1 MGNRTLVIRPV
12 TQFDSLFLSR
22 RAHAVVVNA
31 PSRSRNA
38 RFSFAEE
45 AKGDRGIKKAT
56 RVFSLFVRRPLGRRL
71 FFFRS
76 SSINSSLSHKPTRP
90 PLYNITSSW
99 TNKLITAKDHAAV
112 QINVGHLNSEGIYTG
127 STTTL
132 ALAGNVRAW
141 GAADTAVD
149 LLWKV
154 RRGEMTRNMMFVIR

>member
-1 MGNRTLVIRPV
+1 MESLLVIGPV
-12 TQFDSLFLSR
+12 PQFDVLFPSR
-22 RAHAVVVNA
+22 SAHIDVVDG

-45 AKGDRGIKKAT
+45 AKETAGSEQRA
-56 RVFSLFVRRPLGRRL
+56 SLSAAA
-71 FFFRS
+71 FFFPFRSPS
-76 SSINSSLSHKPTRP
+76 SSHLLPTLLSNQLPIS
-90 PLYNITSSW
+90 NNNSSW

-112 QINVGHLNSEGIYTG
+112 QINVGHLNAEGIFTG
-127 STTTL
+127 ATTTL

-154 RRGEMTRNMMFVIR
+154 RR